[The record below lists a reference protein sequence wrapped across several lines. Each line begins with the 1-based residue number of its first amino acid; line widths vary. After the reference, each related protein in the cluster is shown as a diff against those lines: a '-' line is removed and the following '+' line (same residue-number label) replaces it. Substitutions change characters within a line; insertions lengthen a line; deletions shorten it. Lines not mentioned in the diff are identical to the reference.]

1 MLDRMVAASR
11 QRGRNSG
18 IMVVD
23 WANLSSEFFRMRV
36 ALPVARWGK
45 RIEGVGSI
53 DPAFEA
59 FAIFGVADGIETQ
72 FFFPLV

>member
-1 MLDRMVAASR
+1 MLDRMVAVSR

-18 IMVVD
+18 VMVVD

-36 ALPVARWGK
+36 ALRDARCGL
-45 RIEGVGSI
+45 RVEGVGSI

-59 FAIFGVADGIETQ
+59 FAIFGVSDGIETQ